1 MRSKPQCTSRGLP
14 RFVCHHFGHATR
26 SIRKN
31 IDGKSHGKFWEIR
44 MESRLPILACYG
56 DALWVIFGFLD
67 IYFKTNHHNHPNF
80 WFVCKDWDLN
90 SLQPQVGY
98 KTCPYK
104 MALGTM
110 ALLFPCMHQ
119 RPRCTKFLVDFT
131 RIIMS
136 KRNYSHVHML
146 KK

>member
-1 MRSKPQCTSRGLP
+1 M
-14 RFVCHHFGHATR
+14 
-26 SIRKN
+26 
-31 IDGKSHGKFWEIR
+31 
-44 MESRLPILACYG
+44 
-56 DALWVIFGFLD
+56 LWRRPYELFLD
-67 IYFKTNHHNHPNF
+67 IHFKTNHHNHNHSNF
-80 WFVCKDWDLN
+80 WFVCEDWDLN
-90 SLQPQVGY
+90 SLQPQVGC
-98 KTCPYK
+98 KTCPQK

-146 KK
+146 KKYPQKPLQFLFDSSLGSLDQTFFLRPKIWPKPPAKGKPPQ